1 MPFEFAIDKQAKV
14 IRETWTGSIDLVQL
28 KDSCRQ
34 EWAHP
39 DYQKHLNMLSDF
51 SRAKVEVTASEIWTF
66 VRWFGAQEVLGKHA
80 LVVSREVG
88 FGLARM
94 FSSISEDTK
103 KHFQSMRIFYS
114 TSDAEHWLASA

>member
-1 MPFEFAIDKQAKV
+1 MPFEFVIDKQAKV
-14 IRETWTGSIDLVQL
+14 IRETWTGSIDLAQL

-39 DYQKHLNMLSDF
+39 DYQRQLHMLSDF
-51 SRAKVEVTASEIWTF
+51 SRAQVDVTSNEIWTF
-66 VRWFGAQEVLGKHA
+66 VRWFGAQEALGKHA

-94 FSSISEDTK
+94 FSSISEDAK
-103 KHFQSMRIFYS
+103 KHFESMRIFYS
-114 TSDAEHWLASA
+114 TDAAEEWLVND

>member
-1 MPFEFAIDKQAKV
+1 MPFEFVIDTHAKV
-14 IRETWTGSIDLVQL
+14 IRETWTGIVDLAQL

-39 DYQKHLNMLSDF
+39 DYRKNLHMLSDF
-51 SRAKVEVTASEIWTF
+51 SLANVEMTTSEIWTF
-66 VRWFGAQEVLGKHA
+66 VRWFGAQESVGKHA

-94 FSSISEDTK
+94 FLSISEDTK
-103 KHFQSMRIFYS
+103 KHFDSMHIFYS
-114 TSDAEHWLASA
+114 LAEAEAWVVSD